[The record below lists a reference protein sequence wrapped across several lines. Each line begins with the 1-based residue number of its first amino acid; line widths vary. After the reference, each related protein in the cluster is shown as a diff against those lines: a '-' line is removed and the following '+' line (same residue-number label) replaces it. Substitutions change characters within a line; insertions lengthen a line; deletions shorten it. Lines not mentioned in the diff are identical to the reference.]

1 MAFKTEAFVLRS
13 RPWLRADRLYDL
25 YLPQEGVVSV
35 ILRSAAKSS
44 SKLAGHML
52 PFAKVRVMIGRGRRD
67 HLAGV
72 TILKD
77 FSHLRTDLRL
87 LTLASAVAEMLLHDK
102 SLGHKFKEFLLID
115 NILHLLNEVALSD
128 VQKSLLVRTFLWK
141 YLSLLGYAPQLDKCL
156 ICNKSL
162 INNINYYLPGRGI
175 ICQEHGVDQVWPV
188 SYELINWLKNILQQ
202 DWHTLLDIKL
212 PDSLNKEWGQISKV
226 YYQTVFETTPQSF
239 KLLAFA

>member
-13 RPWLRADRLYDL
+13 RPWQRADRLYDL
-25 YLPQEGVVSV
+25 YLPQEGVVPV
-35 ILRSAAKSS
+35 ILRSAAKSG
-44 SKLAGHML
+44 SKLAGHLL

-87 LTLASAVAEMLLHDK
+87 LTLAASVAEMLLHDK

-115 NILHLLNEVALSD
+115 NILNLLNETDLSNT
-128 VQKSLLVRTFLWK
+128 KKNLLVRTFLWK
-141 YLSLLGYAPQLDKCL
+141 YLKLLGYAPQLDRCL
-156 ICNKSL
+156 LCNKTL
-162 INNINYYLPGRGI
+162 ISSTNYYLPGRGI
-175 ICQEHGVDQVWPV
+175 ICQAHGENQVWPI
-188 SYELINWLKNILQQ
+188 SQELINWLKNILQQ
-202 DWHTLLDIKL
+202 DWHDLLDSNL
-212 PDSLNKEWGQISKV
+212 PDSLNKEWGKISQV

-239 KLLAFA
+239 KLLAYT